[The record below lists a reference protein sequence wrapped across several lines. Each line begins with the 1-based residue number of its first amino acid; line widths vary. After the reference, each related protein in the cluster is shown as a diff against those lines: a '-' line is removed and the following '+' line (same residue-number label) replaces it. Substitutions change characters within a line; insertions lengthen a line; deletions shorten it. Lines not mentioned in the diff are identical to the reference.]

1 MNAISLSGRLTHD
14 PKLVYRADRPICEM
28 RLAVDNG
35 RHPTTFIDVR
45 TFDGQAYV
53 CAEYMRKGSKVAV
66 SGTLAYSEWRGA
78 EDKKRERYSVIGRVE
93 FLDPPPAEEVGESI
107 VPAPKAP
114 EPELAL
120 AA

>member
-14 PKLVYRADRPICEM
+14 PNLVYRGDRPICEM

-35 RHPTTFIDVR
+35 RYATTFIDIR

-66 SGTLAYSEWRGA
+66 SGSLAYSEWRGT
-78 EDKKRERYSVIGRVE
+78 DDSKRERYSVIGRVE
-93 FLDPPPAEEVGESI
+93 FLDPPPAEEIAVDAP
-107 VPAPKAP
+107 PAPKP
-114 EPELAL
+114 LKPQLAL
-120 AA
+120 VA